1 MCRYGL
7 ESGFQSS
14 SSWGAL
20 SEVVFMGDDIQ
31 LPLVCDPSVYTL
43 WDCDITV
50 CPISDNEDEKGK
62 AEMMRVLEEKWYT
75 LQKINKI
82 SQELVK
88 EEEKQTEISD

>member
-43 WDCDITV
+43 WHCDITV
-50 CPISDNEDEKGK
+50 CPPNERFGFKLFNGT
-62 AEMMRVLEEKWYT
+62 Y
-75 LQKINKI
+75 
-82 SQELVK
+82 
-88 EEEKQTEISD
+88 